1 LAATVI
7 TISRK
12 IQRIIQQD
20 RNSRLGGLC
29 KKLDMGKR
37 CVRFNRVKGFA
48 SRGGTARLRME
59 RRDAGD
65 IDGLSREGE

>member
-29 KKLDMGKR
+29 KKLDMGKG
-37 CVRFNRVKGFA
+37 CVRFK
-48 SRGGTARLRME
+48 SGGPGSPRMKFQAAQL
-59 RRDAGD
+59 D
-65 IDGLSREGE
+65 